1 MWPFKKKEK
10 QVEDKDGLEQ
20 FNSDMTKTLYHA
32 QGNILQMSFTIND
45 LDQEIEELLKLRQSL
60 VTERL
65 HLTVIVNKQRE
76 AFGWEPVDLD
86 IIDNSEPYGVESA
99 LEQ

>member
-10 QVEDKDGLEQ
+10 LVESKNELEQ
-20 FNSDMTKTLYHA
+20 FNSDMTKAFYHA

-45 LDQEIEELLKLRQSL
+45 LDTQIEELLKSRQSL

-65 HLTVIVNKQRE
+65 ALTLIVNKQRE

-86 IIDNSEPYGVESA
+86 AIDNPEPDSDDSA
-99 LEQ
+99 LE